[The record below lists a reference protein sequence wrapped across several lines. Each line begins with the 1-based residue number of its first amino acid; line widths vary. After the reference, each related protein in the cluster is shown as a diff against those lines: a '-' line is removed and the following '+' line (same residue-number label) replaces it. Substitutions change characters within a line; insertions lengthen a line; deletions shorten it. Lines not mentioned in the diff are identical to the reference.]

1 MNWHLFPWAA
11 ALVFTLQGIS
21 ALLVSRRRS
30 LAVALLASSGVV
42 LAAFLAAVWIGMDRP
57 PLRTYG
63 ETRLAYAAGLAL
75 LSAASAKVLRRGWP
89 VVWGAL
95 LGAVFTAVTLLS
107 PESHDRTLMPALRSP
122 WFVPHVTVYLLGY
135 AAATIASFSAAMLWL
150 RPGTA
155 RARRDVDGPLELAV
169 LQLTCGL
176 LFGALWAKEAWGS
189 YWTWDPKETWAFLT
203 WSCYVAALHLR
214 RASVPRERPVW
225 ILLTAGWLVL
235 LLAWFA
241 VDLFPGGV
249 NSVHVY
255 TR

>member
-1 MNWHLFPWAA
+1 MNWHLFPWVAMVVLSLQALAA
-11 ALVFTLQGIS
+11 IMVA
-21 ALLVSRRRS
+21 RRRV
-30 LAVALLASSGVV
+30 VALLMLVASGLV
-42 LAAFLAAVWIGMDRP
+42 LAAFLGAVWIGMGRP

-63 ETRLAYAAGLAL
+63 ETRLAYAVGLAL
-75 LSAASAKVLRRGWP
+75 LSAAAAKVLRRGWP
-89 VVWGAL
+89 VVWGSA
-95 LGAVFTAVTLLS
+95 LGAVFVVVTWTT

-135 AAATIASFSAAMLWL
+135 AAATIASASAALLWL
-150 RPGTA
+150 RPGRDRSA
-155 RARRDVDGPLELAV
+155 RDVDAPLELAV
-169 LQLTCGL
+169 LLLTCGL

-214 RASVPRERPVW
+214 RASVPREKPVW
-225 ILLTAGWLVL
+225 ILLSAGWLVL

-241 VDLFPGGV
+241 VDLFPGGAH
-249 NSVHVY
+249 SVHVY